1 MIQSYKR
8 KHQLEEKYDTIVIGS
23 GIGGLTVAAL
33 LAKDGEK
40 VLVLERHYTAGG
52 FTHVFTRK
60 GYEWDVGIHYIGE
73 VQRPNSA
80 IKKIFDYVTNGKLEW
95 ADMGDVYDRIII
107 GNKTYDFVK
116 GVDNFQKQL
125 FEYFPGEKEAI
136 KEYVEIIFLSN
147 KSMGKFY
154 GAKALPAIVNFF
166 MGRRMRKDYLKYA
179 DQTTQEV
186 LESITDNQELIK
198 VLTGQYG
205 DYGLPPRQSSF
216 AMHASVVKH
225 YFSGG
230 SFPVGGSSQILKT
243 IDPVIEAA
251 SGTILTNAEVQQV
264 IIENNKAIGVKMKD
278 GKSFYA
284 GKIVS
289 GTGVFNTYEKLIPEQ
304 IVEKHQL
311 RKQLKKINP
320 SLLLMS
326 VFILV

>member
-8 KHQLEEKYDTIVIGS
+8 KHELEKKYDTIVIGS

-33 LAKDGEK
+33 LAKEGEK

-80 IKKIFDYVTNGKLEW
+80 IKKIFDYVTNRKLEW
-95 ADMGDVYDRIII
+95 ADMGEVYDRIII
-107 GNKTYDFVK
+107 GNKTYDLVK

-125 FEYFPGEKEAI
+125 FEYFPVEKEAI
-136 KEYVEIIFLSN
+136 KKYVELIFLSN
-147 KSMGKFY
+147 KYMGKFY
-154 GAKALPAIVNFF
+154 SAKALPAIVNFF

-251 SGTILTNAEVQQV
+251 SGTILTNAEVQEV
-264 IIENNKAIGVKMKD
+264 IIENNKAIGVKIKD
-278 GKSFYA
+278 GK
-284 GKIVS
+284 
-289 GTGVFNTYEKLIPEQ
+289 VFM
-304 IVEKHQL
+304 
-311 RKQLKKINP
+311 LKK
-320 SLLLMS
+320 
-326 VFILV
+326 